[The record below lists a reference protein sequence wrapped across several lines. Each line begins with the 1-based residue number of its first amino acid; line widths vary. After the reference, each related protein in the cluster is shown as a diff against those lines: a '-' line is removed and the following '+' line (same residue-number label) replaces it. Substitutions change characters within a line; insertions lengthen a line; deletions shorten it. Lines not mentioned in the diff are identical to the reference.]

1 VWAQSLDAA
10 PQTVAAME
18 GLHDGQG
25 TGLGRGGGR
34 KAAAVAGHSKVV
46 ARAAEQAAAATAA
59 TEAAMA
65 EQLKQQEA
73 DHANELAALRG
84 ALRQELESLHQVSF
98 LGDVKSLLGDV
109 KSLLGDAKSLLGDA
123 KSSLGDAKSSL
134 GDAKSSLGD
143 AKSSLGD
150 AKSSLG
156 DAKSS
161 LGDAKSS
168 LGDAK
173 SSLGDVQAAEQERHS
188 LHISPAQQE
197 LLESQIAAARAALES
212 TGGGGAEGG
221 ARPRTRG
228 AGGREAA
235 VMRQREAAMEAKYGP
250 APHQPDA
257 PHTTADGGD
266 AQRQAHLRKQLFWQ
280 GEKSRLQYAQQK
292 AVLKAELAETMA
304 ALRHKQT
311 HADPEELV
319 RFQEEV
325 HGLRLM
331 LERQDWMDDSERQ
344 YLDLEAAV
352 EEGDRV
358 TPLQAALEQQQQTRR
373 RGMRGRRGLDAAV
386 ARRRQEKVTTETLK
400 AADRKARDMTREQK
414 QRRLELAVEEKR
426 QERRVERRAARAVKQ
441 ERQREIQV

>member
-109 KSLLGDAKSLLGDA
+109 KSL
-123 KSSLGDAKSSL
+123 L